1 MNKVKRKKNIKVS
14 PSNNTLIQQNLNQV
28 EKNVFEY

>member
-1 MNKVKRKKNIKVS
+1 MNKVKRKKNIKVK